1 MCFRCVGLKFEMAEN
16 GRKWPFHQRK
26 TKILGIIRFSYPYRA
41 ADQCNTTQHPPYGS
55 THVPRVRTSRQGSSG
70 YMTRG
75 MVEGRQVVW
84 IWKGLSSHYVDN
96 RRHAWFA
103 SALTFPRAGGSTKPL
118 PAGQGNIRPPD
129 AGMVHTVA
137 VAEWASR
144 IASSVA
150 KFPGSMASFTA
161 RVCLPYAVP
170 VRNFFGRC
178 FPYRSRPPGRPML
191 RAASPRNADREVS
204 SPGC

>member
-70 YMTRG
+70 YITRG

-84 IWKGLSSHYVDN
+84 IWKVADLYPLSPCHYVKN
-96 RRHAWFA
+96 IVH
-103 SALTFPRAGGSTKPL
+103 STNYYIS
-118 PAGQGNIRPPD
+118 GVRDSDIERGCPD
-129 AGMVHTVA
+129 
-137 VAEWASR
+137 R
-144 IASSVA
+144 L
-150 KFPGSMASFTA
+150 SF
-161 RVCLPYAVP
+161 
-170 VRNFFGRC
+170 
-178 FPYRSRPPGRPML
+178 
-191 RAASPRNADREVS
+191 
-204 SPGC
+204 